1 MLRQILKAFG
11 ENSVL
16 STAGLASQ
24 AGIPDSMLLHMLDG
38 LVSMGYLA
46 ENDSC
51 ESSCSHCQQA
61 TACQSLSTQ
70 RLWLLTTKG
79 REAIKEMP

>member
-46 ENDSC
+46 ENDS
-51 ESSCSHCQQA
+51 
-61 TACQSLSTQ
+61 
-70 RLWLLTTKG
+70 
-79 REAIKEMP
+79 